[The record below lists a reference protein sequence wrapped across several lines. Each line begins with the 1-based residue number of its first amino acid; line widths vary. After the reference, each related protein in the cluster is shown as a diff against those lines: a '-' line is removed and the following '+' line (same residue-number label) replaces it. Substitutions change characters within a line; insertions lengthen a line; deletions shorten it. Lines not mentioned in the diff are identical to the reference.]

1 VGTISFFVGAAHV
14 LVLSHRRMSAPGA
27 SGWGGA
33 PGGTPADTCSSV
45 FPRTRKLKVDIEMAL
60 DDLERSRTGPD
71 EATMA
76 RLTSDLAQLFAN
88 IERMQDVLGKEYN
101 QRDMWQM

>member
-1 VGTISFFVGAAHV
+1 
-14 LVLSHRRMSAPGA
+14 
-27 SGWGGA
+27 
-33 PGGTPADTCSSV
+33 
-45 FPRTRKLKVDIEMAL
+45 MAL